1 MKGAWRIRSFIACT
15 AARTRGAYIR
25 SVAPTRRQMVRPQ
38 PRIFP
43 CMSRLSALVRA
54 AASNTTILLLREFA
68 STRTEPRSSY
78 SLSQA

>member
-1 MKGAWRIRSFIACT
+1 MADTLLYRVYGSKNARCLHTVGSPDATSDGAAT
-15 AARTRGAYIR
+15 AAYF
-25 SVAPTRRQMVRPQ
+25 SVHVALVRA
-38 PRIFP
+38 
-43 CMSRLSALVRA
+43 SVRA